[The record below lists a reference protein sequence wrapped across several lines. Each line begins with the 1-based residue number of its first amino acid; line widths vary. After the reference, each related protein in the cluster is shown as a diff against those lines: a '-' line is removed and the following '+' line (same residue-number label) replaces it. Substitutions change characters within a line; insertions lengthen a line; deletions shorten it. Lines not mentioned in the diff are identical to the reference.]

1 MRRRDFI
8 KVFAGSVA
16 NLPLAAFAQQA
27 DRMPR
32 VGVLM
37 SGAENDPE
45 QRAWL
50 SALVQGLSA
59 LGWTESRNMR
69 VETRWPAGDLH
80 RFTVLATELV
90 DLKPNVIVVTGTV
103 GLLKVRLETKSI
115 PIVFAQVT
123 DPVGSGIVASLEH
136 PGGNITGFTNY
147 EYAIAGKWLEL
158 LLELTPRVGRVAV
171 IMNPNN
177 DGHSKFVQAVEGAAG
192 PAAVQV
198 TAARVRD
205 ANSIER
211 AMEVFAPAPNAG
223 LIVLPDLVAVYNR
236 DLIIRQAARYR
247 SPAIYPQD
255 FFATEGGLIAYGFDP
270 VDIYRRVASYVDR
283 ILKGEKPADL
293 PVQAPTKFKLVVN
306 LKTAKALG
314 LTIPESFL
322 ARADEVIE

>member
-8 KVFAGSVA
+8 KVIAGSAA
-16 NLPLAAFAQQA
+16 NWPLAALAQPS

-50 SALVQGLSA
+50 SAFVQGLSA
-59 LGWTESRNMR
+59 LGWTESRNIR
-69 VETRWPAGDLH
+69 VDTRWAAGDLH
-80 RFTVLATELV
+80 RFTSLATELV
-90 DLKPNVIVVTGTV
+90 DLKPEAIVATGTV
-103 GLLKVRLETKSI
+103 GSLTVRLETKSI
-115 PIVFAQVT
+115 PIVFAQVS
-123 DPVGSGIVASLEH
+123 DPVGNGIVASLAH
-136 PGGNITGFTNY
+136 PGGNVTGFTNY
-147 EYAIAGKWLEL
+147 EYAIAGKWLQL
-158 LLELTPRVGRVAV
+158 LLELTPGIGRVAV

-192 PAAVQV
+192 PAAIQV

-205 ANSIER
+205 ADSIER
-211 AMEVFAPAPNAG
+211 AMNVFAPGPNAG
-223 LIVLPDLVAVYNR
+223 LIVLPDLVAAYNR
-236 DLIIRQAARYR
+236 DLILRLAARYR

-255 FFATEGGLIAYGFDP
+255 FFAAEGGLIAYGFDP

-314 LTIPESFL
+314 LVVPQSILT
-322 ARADEVIE
+322 RADEVIE